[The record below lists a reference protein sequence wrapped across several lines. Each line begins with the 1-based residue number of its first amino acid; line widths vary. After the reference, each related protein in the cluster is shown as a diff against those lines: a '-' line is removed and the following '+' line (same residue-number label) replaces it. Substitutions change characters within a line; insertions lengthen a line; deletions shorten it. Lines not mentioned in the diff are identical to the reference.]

1 MRGLWDRWRLQL
13 PARSHGLP
21 LLRGPLSLCAACSHP
36 SLMSSPSTGGGWSS
50 STGDLHPKPENLK
63 RVKPPVESGERTLF
77 CSPCQAGNKSLIS

>member
-1 MRGLWDRWRLQL
+1 MRGLRDRWRLQL

-50 STGDLHPKPENLK
+50 STGDLHPKPENVSPSLL
-63 RVKPPVESGERTLF
+63 RASHTGDRGNLF
-77 CSPCQAGNKSLIS
+77 RSELVVFGPGT